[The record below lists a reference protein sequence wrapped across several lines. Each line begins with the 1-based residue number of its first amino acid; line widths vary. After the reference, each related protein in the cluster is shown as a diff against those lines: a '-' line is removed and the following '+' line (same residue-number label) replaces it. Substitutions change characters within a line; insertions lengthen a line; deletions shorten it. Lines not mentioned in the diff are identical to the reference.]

1 MYQYKIKEI
10 IEVRDGDTI
19 VALIDLG
26 FSIFV
31 EKTVRLCNIDS
42 PETRTRD
49 HLEKSYGLRAKERLK
64 EYIESSE
71 SLIIATLKP
80 DAKEKYGRVL
90 GELYGEG
97 QNLTASEMLLAEN
110 LVWYY
115 DGGGKVKDLT
125 KLAPLTEMCYID

>member
-1 MYQYKIKEI
+1 MHQYKIKEI
-10 IEVRDGDTI
+10 LDIRDGDTI

-31 EKTVRLCNIDS
+31 KKTVRLCNIDS
-42 PETRTRD
+42 PETRTRND
-49 HLEKSYGLRAKERLK
+49 LEKSYGLRAKERLK

-80 DAKEKYGRVL
+80 DAKEKFGRVL

-115 DGGGKVKDLT
+115 DGGEKCKDLS
-125 KLAPLTEMCYID
+125 KLKIL